1 MPNTVFS
8 PGWSGFTADWFT
20 HRIPFWRKHVLPK
33 LPEVVAWLE
42 IGSFEGR
49 SATWVMDNV
58 LKHKDSSIVCIDPW
72 VNGEVLK
79 RFLSN
84 ISAAHKQLQETRAGG
99 YRTPL
104 VKWYRHFSQDIL
116 PTLPTLPKGH
126 FDVVYVDGDHQGKS
140 AITDAALAWPLLKP
154 GGFMIFDDYRWDYK
168 DPKDKATKLPARLGI
183 DAFLHLWGS
192 ELELVHKDYQVIVKK
207 K

>member
-1 MPNTVFS
+1 MPNTVLS

-42 IGSFEGR
+42 IGSYEGR

-72 VNGEVLK
+72 GNDTVFH
-79 RFLSN
+79 RFLEN
-84 ISAAHKQLQETRAGG
+84 IRAAHKQLQETRGG
-99 YRTPL
+99 VYGEPV
-104 VKWYRHFSQDIL
+104 VKWFRNFSQNVL
-116 PTLPTLPKGH
+116 PTLSKNH

-154 GGFMIFDDYRWDYK
+154 DGFMIFDDYRWDYK
-168 DPKDKATKLPARLGI
+168 DLKDKATKLPACHGI